1 MKNKDSS
8 KYMGGNSSKSKSKAN
23 RKRKKISRLK
33 YIFLCGPLQNG
44 VITLP
49 LDGQMVLQNSVAII
63 GIQLWPLLMADC
75 FWHTCFWH
83 FPGCW

>member
-8 KYMGGNSSKSKSKAN
+8 KYMGG
-23 RKRKKISRLK
+23 LK
-33 YIFLCGPLQNG
+33 YIFPFRPLQNE

-49 LDGQMVLQNSVAII
+49 LDGKMDLQNSLAMF

-75 FWHTCFWH
+75 FLIACVWH
-83 FPGCW
+83 FSGCW